1 MHTNEVIQ
9 NLKLSRYNNHIY
21 FLKKE
26 ITSSLSVDTEKA
38 LNKNPTSLI
47 QNKNKKYAKN
57 EKYLPEFGKKK
68 KVFKSQELTYY
79 LVVRKLSFPNE
90 KNVFS

>member
-9 NLKLSRYNNHIY
+9 NLKLSRCNNHIH

-38 LNKNPTSLI
+38 LNKNKHHSYKT
-47 QNKNKKYAKN
+47 KTKKHAKN
-57 EKYLPEFGKKK
+57 EEYLPEFGKKK
-68 KVFKSQELTYY
+68 KKAFKKPGTDIL
-79 LVVRKLSFPNE
+79 LSG
-90 KNVFS
+90 KKTQFS